1 MLPRILYH
9 MGLLEYEGN
18 FPSSHRFTPRFW
30 QTLELRRDARIR
42 QAFLVKRLEAQLAE
56 LLQIT
61 PSDRRSRF
69 RS

>member
-1 MLPRILYH
+1 MLLRILYH
-9 MGLLEYEGN
+9 IGLLEYEGK
-18 FPSSHRFTPRFW
+18 FPKSHKLTPRFW

-42 QAFLVKRLEAQLAE
+42 AAFRIQALEEQLAKLIE
-56 LLQIT
+56 FN